1 MRKIQGCFPPEQ
13 FLSLYCFQ
21 IFLMMKKRK
30 TCWLLKVQNKKLQMQ
45 VAACLL
51 AAILSITFFF
61 RISIKRFKGLYLLA
75 TSTSQGYRKNLLFM
89 KAKKNF
95 LDQNVNS
102 YLGKINIPNCIFK
115 ENCELFL
122 ACCLRYSHLTN
133 NLKSFKHTMIL
144 IVFKRFF
151 R

>member
-1 MRKIQGCFPPEQ
+1 
-13 FLSLYCFQ
+13 
-21 IFLMMKKRK
+21 MKKRK

-61 RISIKRFKGLYLLA
+61 RISIKRFKGLSLLT

-102 YLGKINIPNCIFK
+102 YLGKINIIVFLT

>member
-1 MRKIQGCFPPEQ
+1 
-13 FLSLYCFQ
+13 
-21 IFLMMKKRK
+21 MMKKRK

>member
-102 YLGKINIPNCIFK
+102 YLGKINIPNCIFIRIV
-115 ENCELFL
+115 NFFWPVILDI
-122 ACCLRYSHLTN
+122 
-133 NLKSFKHTMIL
+133 HT
-144 IVFKRFF
+144 
-151 R
+151 

>member
-1 MRKIQGCFPPEQ
+1 
-13 FLSLYCFQ
+13 
-21 IFLMMKKRK
+21 MKKRK

-61 RISIKRFKGLYLLA
+61 RISIKRFKGLSLLT
-75 TSTSQGYRKNLLFM
+75 TSTSQGYRKKLFM
-89 KAKKNF
+89 KAKKKF

-122 ACCLRYSHLTN
+122 ACYFRYSHLTN

-144 IVFKRFF
+144 IVFKKFF

>member
-102 YLGKINIPNCIFK
+102 YLGKINIPNCI
-115 ENCELFL
+115 
-122 ACCLRYSHLTN
+122 
-133 NLKSFKHTMIL
+133 LKRIVNFFWPVVWDIHTWL
-144 IVFKRFF
+144 II
-151 R
+151 

>member
-1 MRKIQGCFPPEQ
+1 
-13 FLSLYCFQ
+13 
-21 IFLMMKKRK
+21 MMKKRK

-61 RISIKRFKGLYLLA
+61 RISIKRFKGLSLLA

-102 YLGKINIPNCIFK
+102 YLGKINIIVFSK

-122 ACCLRYSHLTN
+122 ACYFRYSHLTN

-144 IVFKRFF
+144 IVFKKFF

>member
-1 MRKIQGCFPPEQ
+1 MFSPRT
-13 FLSLYCFQ
+13 
-21 IFLMMKKRK
+21 IFILVLFSNFFDDEETKNVLAAKGSK
-30 TCWLLKVQNKKLQMQ
+30 QKLQMQ

-51 AAILSITFFF
+51 AAILSIKFFF

-122 ACCLRYSHLTN
+122 ACYFRYSHLTN

>member
-1 MRKIQGCFPPEQ
+1 MFSPRI
-13 FLSLYCFQ
+13 
-21 IFLMMKKRK
+21 IFILVLFSNFFDDEETKNVLAAKGSK
-30 TCWLLKVQNKKLQMQ
+30 QKLQMQ

-61 RISIKRFKGLYLLA
+61 RISIKGFKGLYLLA